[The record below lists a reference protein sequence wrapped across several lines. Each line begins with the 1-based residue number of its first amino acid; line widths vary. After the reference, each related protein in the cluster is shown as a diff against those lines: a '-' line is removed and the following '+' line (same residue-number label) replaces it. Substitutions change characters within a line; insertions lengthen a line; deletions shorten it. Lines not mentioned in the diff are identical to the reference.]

1 MAYVYLAIKVDGKLV
16 IRFAA
21 LTRRKSPAQNKLR
34 FRHPRLCR
42 LRVPVCVCVCVCVC
56 VFIFFSIHAYSIH
69 THMTYKGKAPHA
81 TECTQECVGSL
92 LVYVCVCM
100 WHTCLCM
107 YV

>member
-42 LRVPVCVCVCVCVC
+42 LRVPVCVCVCVCLY
-56 VFIFFSIHAYSIH
+56 I
-69 THMTYKGKAPHA
+69 
-81 TECTQECVGSL
+81 L
-92 LVYVCVCM
+92 
-100 WHTCLCM
+100 
-107 YV
+107 